1 MQINSIFRRRAG
13 FARVVSFFKLVFA
26 VGIVAQ
32 ISGCVLYTPLEDLV
46 AQNQI
51 RVGMT
56 RSDVGSVALSSADDA
71 TDPFWGACYY
81 EYDSDSR
88 CEILSGPERRQYL
101 VFCGAYS
108 PSSCSVRY
116 GTSTLKGIYRT
127 YNDAKRSASPAP
139 AYTAPASAKEEAAVP
154 RPVPAPVVVDERAT
168 AAKIHRCTKR
178 GLTPGTPAFKKCFAE
193 K

>member
-1 MQINSIFRRRAG
+1 
-13 FARVVSFFKLVFA
+13 LVFV
-26 VGIVAQ
+26 VGIVTQ

-56 RSDVGSVALSSADDA
+56 RTDVGSVALSSADAA

-88 CEILSGPERRQYL
+88 CEILSGQERRQYL

-139 AYTAPASAKEEAAVP
+139 VYTAPASAKKEATVP
-154 RPVPAPVVVDERAT
+154 RSVPAPVVVDERAT
-168 AAKIHRCTKR
+168 AAKIQRCTKR